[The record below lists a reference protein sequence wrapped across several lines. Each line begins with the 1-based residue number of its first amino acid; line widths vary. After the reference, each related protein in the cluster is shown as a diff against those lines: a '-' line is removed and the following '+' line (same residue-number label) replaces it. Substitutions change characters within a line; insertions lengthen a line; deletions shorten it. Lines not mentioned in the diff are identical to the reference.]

1 MVFAVFLLVQDF
13 DLPTLSLEVWPVLYT
28 CSPFYFE
35 GIKGSKG
42 WIGKCLWGQ
51 PGIGVSR
58 LVGIDFGDETL
69 SGDPGFAWMAFPVKL
84 RVVPGDV
91 AGWP

>member
-1 MVFAVFLLVQDF
+1 M
-13 DLPTLSLEVWPVLYT
+13 
-28 CSPFYFE
+28 
-35 GIKGSKG
+35 
-42 WIGKCLWGQ
+42 
-51 PGIGVSR
+51 GVS
-58 LVGIDFGDETL
+58 LVSGCQGWYVSILGFETL